1 MLLIGLPAAAFAGFF
16 GGLLAIGGG
25 GILAPFLLI
34 IGYRMK
40 LASGTT
46 AFVATVASATGF
58 LGFAAHAQIPLDFL
72 VLSVVVISVASL
84 IGALLAVRVVRPSWL
99 RVLLGLVILVSAL
112 RILLNLI
119 K

>member
-1 MLLIGLPAAAFAGFF
+1 M
-16 GGLLAIGGG
+16 
-25 GILAPFLLI
+25 
-34 IGYRMK
+34 
-40 LASGTT
+40 
-46 AFVATVASATGF
+46 
-58 LGFAAHAQIPLDFL
+58 AHASIPLDFL

-84 IGALLAVRVVRPSWL
+84 IGALLAVRVVKPSWL

>member
-1 MLLIGLPAAAFAGFF
+1 
-16 GGLLAIGGG
+16 
-25 GILAPFLLI
+25 
-34 IGYRMK
+34 
-40 LASGTT
+40 
-46 AFVATVASATGF
+46 V
-58 LGFAAHAQIPLDFL
+58 AHASIPLDFL

-84 IGALLAVRVVRPSWL
+84 IGALLAVRVVKPSWL